1 MDCRVKPGND
11 AVGVATMRIIFMGT
25 PDFAVPALGAV
36 LAAGHEVA
44 GVYTQPPRAAGR
56 GLAVRKSPVQLF
68 AESKGLPVYTP
79 ASLRSPEEQA
89 RFKDL
94 SADAGV
100 VVAYGQILSKAM
112 LEAPRYGCFN
122 IHASLLPR
130 WRGAAPI
137 QRTLLAG
144 DAETGVAVMRI
155 EEKLDTGAIC
165 LMERTAIG
173 TDETAGELHDRLSEL
188 GAELMVRV
196 LSDLG
201 KGSLACWPQHDEGVT
216 YATKIEPGETRIDW
230 SRKADEVHN
239 LIRGLSPQPGAWFE
253 VEIKGKRERVRAM
266 HSTLT
271 QGEGK
276 PGTVLDDQLTVAC
289 GEGSVRLLQVQ
300 RAGKRPMP
308 VAEFRRGAELPVG
321 SLLR

>member
-1 MDCRVKPGND
+1 
-11 AVGVATMRIIFMGT
+11 MRIIFMGT
-25 PDFAVPALGAV
+25 PDFAVPALGA
-36 LAAGHEVA
+36 LLDAGHEVVA
-44 GVYTQPPRAAGR
+44 VYTQPPRAAGR
-56 GLAVRKSPVQLF
+56 GLDARKSPMQVF
-68 AESKGLPVYTP
+68 AESKGLPIHTP
-79 ASLRSPEEQA
+79 ASLRSAEEQG
-89 RFKDL
+89 RFKVL
-94 SADAGV
+94 NADAGV
-100 VVAYGQILSKAM
+100 VVAYGQTLPKAI

-137 QRTLLAG
+137 QRALLAG

-155 EEKLDTGAIC
+155 EEKLDTGAVC
-165 LMERTAIG
+165 LMERTPIDP
-173 TDETAGELHDRLSEL
+173 DETAGDLHDRLAEL

-216 YATKIEPGETRIDW
+216 YAAKIEPGETRIDW

-253 VEIKGKRERVRAM
+253 VEIKGKRERVKALR
-266 HSTLT
+266 STLAA
-271 QGEGK
+271 GEGK
-276 PGTVLDDQLTVAC
+276 PGTVLDDQLTIAC
-289 GEGSVRLLQVQ
+289 GKGSVCLLQVQ

>member
-1 MDCRVKPGND
+1 M
-11 AVGVATMRIIFMGT
+11 MRIILMGT

-36 LAAGHEVA
+36 LAAGHEVV
-44 GVYTQPPRAAGR
+44 GVYSQPPRAAGR
-56 GLAVRKSPVQLF
+56 GLAARKSPVQLF
-68 AESKGLPVYTP
+68 AESRGLTVHTP
-79 ASLRSPEEQA
+79 ANLKSAEEQA
-89 RFKDL
+89 HFKSL
-94 SADAGV
+94 NADACV
-100 VVAYGQILSKAM
+100 VVAYGQILPRAI
-112 LEAPRYGCFN
+112 LDAPRFGCFN

-137 QRTLLAG
+137 QRALLAG

-155 EEKLDTGAIC
+155 EEKLDTGAVC

-173 TDETAGELHDRLSEL
+173 PDETAGELHDRLSER

-216 YATKIEPGETRIDW
+216 YAAKIEPGETRVDW
-230 SRKADEVHN
+230 SRPASEVHN
-239 LIRGLSPQPGAWFE
+239 LIRGLSPHPGAWFE
-253 VEIKGKRERVRAM
+253 IDLKGKRERVRALR
-266 HSTLT
+266 STLAERG
-271 QGEGK
+271 GE
-276 PGTVLDDQLTVAC
+276 PGTVLDDQLTIAC
-289 GEGSVRLLQVQ
+289 GKGSVRLLQVQ

>member
-1 MDCRVKPGND
+1 
-11 AVGVATMRIIFMGT
+11 MRIIFMGT

-36 LAAGHEVA
+36 IAAGHEVV

-56 GLAVRKSPVQLF
+56 GLAARKSPVQLF
-68 AESKGLPVYTP
+68 AESKGLPVHTP
-79 ASLRSPEEQA
+79 ANLKSAEEQA
-89 RFKDL
+89 RFKSL
-94 SADAGV
+94 NADAGV
-100 VVAYGQILSKAM
+100 VVAYGQILPKAI

-137 QRTLLAG
+137 QRALLAG

-155 EEKLDTGAIC
+155 EEKLDTGAVC

-173 TDETAGELHDRLSEL
+173 PDETAGELHDSLSEL

-196 LSDLG
+196 LGDLG
-201 KGSLACWPQHDEGVT
+201 KGSLACWPQHEQGVT
-216 YATKIEPGETRIDW
+216 YAAKIEPGETRIDW
-230 SRKADEVHN
+230 SRPASDVHN
-239 LIRGLSPQPGAWFE
+239 LIRGLSPHPGAWFE
-253 VEIKGKRERVRAM
+253 VDLNGKRERVRVLG
-266 HSTLT
+266 STLAE
-271 QGEGK
+271 GEGK
-276 PGTVLDDQLTVAC
+276 PGTVLDDQLTIAC
-289 GEGSVRLLQVQ
+289 GKGSVRLLQVQ

-308 VAEFRRGAELPVG
+308 VAEFRRGAKLPVG

>member
-1 MDCRVKPGND
+1 
-11 AVGVATMRIIFMGT
+11 MRIIFMGT

-36 LAAGHEVA
+36 LAAGHEVL
-44 GVYTQPPRAAGR
+44 GVYTQRPRAAGR
-56 GLAVRKSPVQLF
+56 GLAPRKSPVQAF
-68 AESKGLPVYTP
+68 AETRGLSVLTPVN
-79 ASLRSPEEQA
+79 LRGTDEHA
-89 RFKDL
+89 RFTAL
-94 SADAGV
+94 NADASV
-100 VVAYGQILSKAM
+100 VVAYGQILPKAI
-112 LEAPRYGCFN
+112 LDAPRYGCFN

-137 QRTLLAG
+137 QRALLAG

-155 EEKLDTGAIC
+155 EEKLDTGAVC
-165 LMERTAIG
+165 LMERAAIG
-173 TDETAGELHDRLSEL
+173 PDETAGELHDRLSER

-216 YATKIEPGETRIDW
+216 FAAKIEPDETRIDW

-239 LIRGLSPQPGAWFE
+239 QIRGLSPHPGAWIE
-253 VEIKGKRERVRAM
+253 VDLNGKRERVRALR
-266 HSTLT
+266 STLAEG
-271 QGEGK
+271 QGK
-276 PGTVLDDQLTVAC
+276 PGTVLDDQLTIAC
-289 GEGSVRLLQVQ
+289 GKGSVRLLQVQ

-321 SLLR
+321 SLLY

>member
-1 MDCRVKPGND
+1 
-11 AVGVATMRIIFMGT
+11 MRIIFMGT

-36 LAAGHEVA
+36 LAAGHEVL

-56 GLAVRKSPVQLF
+56 GLAPRKSPVQLF
-68 AESKGLPVYTP
+68 AESKGLPVHTP
-79 ASLRSPEEQA
+79 TSLRSTEEQA
-89 RFKDL
+89 RFKAL
-94 SADAGV
+94 NANAGV
-100 VVAYGQILSKAM
+100 VVAYGQILPKAIID
-112 LEAPRYGCFN
+112 APHYGFFN

-137 QRTLLAG
+137 QRALLAG

-155 EEKLDTGAIC
+155 EEKLDTGAVC

-173 TDETAGELHDRLSEL
+173 PDETAGELHNRLSEL

-216 YATKIEPGETRIDW
+216 YAAKVEPGETRIDW
-230 SRKADEVHN
+230 SRPAREVQN
-239 LIRGLSPQPGAWFE
+239 QIRGLSPLPGAWFE
-253 VEIKGKRERVRAM
+253 VDLNGKCERVRALR
-266 HSTLT
+266 STLA

-276 PGTVLDDQLTVAC
+276 PGTVLDDQLTIAC
-289 GEGSVRLLQVQ
+289 GKGSVRLLQVQ

-321 SLLR
+321 SLLH